1 MSERALVRPTR
12 IQILGLYK
20 TLLRESNKMILPN
33 RREWLL
39 FKIRNEFRECKSTKD
54 DETVIEQFRL
64 GEVHL
69 DSIKVQVEHLNRPF
83 QDQSLQ
89 INQLKNQN
97 KPKLTLDQQAELRN
111 ARNPF
116 DDDDDESSISV
127 QNKERYDL
135 EETRKPVLEYYSN
148 TAPVES
154 IKKE

>member
-20 TLLRESNKMILPN
+20 RLLRESNKMILPN

-39 FKIRNEFRECKSTKD
+39 FKIRNEFQECKKTKD
-54 DETVIEQFRL
+54 DETIIDQFRL

-89 INQLKNQN
+89 INQQN

-111 ARNPF
+111 SRNPF
-116 DDDDDESSISV
+116 DESDDEDSVSV
-127 QNKERYDL
+127 QKKERYDL
-135 EETRKPVLEYYSN
+135 EETSKPVLEYYSN